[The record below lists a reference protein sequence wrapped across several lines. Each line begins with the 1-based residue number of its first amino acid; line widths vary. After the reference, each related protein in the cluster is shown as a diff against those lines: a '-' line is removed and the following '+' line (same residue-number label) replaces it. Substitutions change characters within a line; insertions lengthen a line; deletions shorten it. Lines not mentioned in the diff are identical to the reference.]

1 MQKRVLSIFV
11 CKVLNKMRLSRI
23 AYSLVH
29 FIVQR
34 KVIDIKDTQSCEA
47 ILKEVSPDQG
57 KSCVTDSH
65 PLISHH
71 YDLQIIIPAYNV
83 EKYVANCLDSVF
95 SQQTSYRY
103 LVVVVND
110 GSTDHTADVLS
121 KYAGHEDTRIITQT
135 NRGLSGARNKGL
147 EVIDAEYVTFLDSDD
162 QLMPGAIQKLMDK
175 ATQNGADMV
184 AGGYETF
191 KGNETV
197 TSCHLTPHDDY
208 LHIPGFAWGKIYHS
222 SLFVD
227 IQYPEKYLFEDTL
240 ISMILFQKCHRVD
253 TISDVVYRY
262 RVNNQGI
269 TATVVAKPKSLDSF
283 WITKRLLED
292 RKILGIEEK
301 PSVFAVI
308 LLRQIYINF
317 SRIYTLGNKEVDKA
331 VFVLSSK
338 MLEEQFDKRPSGLGK
353 YEDLYQALISHNYSA
368 YRWFCLLH

>member
-11 CKVLNKMRLSRI
+11 CKVLNKMRLSRV

-34 KVIDIKDTQSCEA
+34 KAIDIKDTQSCEA
-47 ILKEVSPDQG
+47 TLEEVSPDQG
-57 KSCVTDSH
+57 MSCVTDSH

-83 EKYVANCLDSVF
+83 EKYVADCLDSVF
-95 SQQTSYRY
+95 SQQTNYRY

-110 GSTDHTADVLS
+110 GSTDSTAEVLA
-121 KYAGHEDTRIITQT
+121 KYQNHDNIRIVNQQNCGI
-135 NRGLSGARNKGL
+135 SSARNKGL
-147 EVIDAEYVTFLDSDD
+147 ERIEAEYVMFLDSDD
-162 QLMPGAIQKLMDK
+162 QLMPFAIENMTNAAKCG
-175 ATQNGADMV
+175 NCDMV
-184 AGGYETF
+184 AGGYEAF
-191 KGNETV
+191 RKDHV
-197 TSCHLTPHDDY
+197 QYRHMLCTSDSYLT
-208 LHIPGFAWGKIYHS
+208 IPGFPWGKVYRS
-222 SLFVD
+222 SLFTNTHF
-227 IQYPEKYLFEDTL
+227 PEKYEFEDTL
-240 ISMILFQKCHRVD
+240 VSMILFQKCQH
-253 TISDVVYRY
+253 IMSIPDVVYRY
-262 RVNNQGI
+262 RVNSQGV
-269 TATVVAKPKSLDSF
+269 TATLKAKPKSLDSF

-292 RKILGIEEK
+292 RKILGIEED
-301 PSVFAVI
+301 PSVFAII

>member
-47 ILKEVSPDQG
+47 TLEEVSPDQG
-57 KSCVTDSH
+57 MSCVIDSH

-83 EKYVANCLDSVF
+83 EKYVAECLDSVF

-110 GSTDHTADVLS
+110 GSIDHTADVLS
-121 KYAGHEDTRIITQT
+121 NYVKHENMRIITQA

-147 EVIDAEYVTFLDSDD
+147 EIIEAEYVTFLDSDD
-162 QLMPGAIQKLMDK
+162 QLMPGAIQKLMDRAK
-175 ATQNGADMV
+175 QNGSDMV

-191 KGNETV
+191 KGNETLISV
-197 TSCHLTPHDDY
+197 HLTPHDDY
-208 LHIPGFAWGKIYHS
+208 LHIPGFAWGKVYHS
-222 SLFVD
+222 SLFFD
-227 IQYPEKYLFEDTL
+227 IQFPEKYLFEDTL
-240 ISMILFQKCHRVD
+240 VSMILFQKCRRVD
-253 TISDVVYRY
+253 IIPDVVYRY

-269 TATVVAKPKSLDSF
+269 TATAVAKPKSLDSF

-338 MLEEQFDKRPSGLGK
+338 MLEEQFEDRPSGLGK

-368 YRWFCLLH
+368 YRWFCLLC

>member
-1 MQKRVLSIFV
+1 MKNRSLLIFV
-11 CKVLNKMRLSRI
+11 CKVLRKIRLSRL
-23 AYSLVH
+23 AYS
-29 FIVQR
+29 FASFMAQR
-34 KVIDIKDTQSCEA
+34 KAIDIKDTQSCETV
-47 ILKEVSPDQG
+47 LGKVSPDQG
-57 KSCVTDSH
+57 KSCIIDNS
-65 PLISHH
+65 PLISYH

-83 EKYVANCLDSVF
+83 EKYVADCLDSVF

-121 KYAGHEDTRIITQT
+121 KYVKHENMRIITQV

-147 EVIDAEYVTFLDSDD
+147 EVIEAEYVTFLDSDD
-162 QLMPGAIQKLMDK
+162 QLMPDAIQKLMDRVK
-175 ATQNGADMV
+175 QNGSDMV

-191 KGNETV
+191 KGNETLS
-197 TSCHLTPHDDY
+197 SCLLPPHDDY
-208 LHIPGFAWGKIYHS
+208 LHIPGFAWGKVYHS

-240 ISMILFQKCHRVD
+240 VSMILFQKCHRVD
-253 TISDVVYRY
+253 TIPDVVYRY

-269 TATVVAKPKSLDSF
+269 TATTVAKPKSLDSF

-301 PSVFAVI
+301 QSVFAVI

-317 SRIYTLGNKEVDKA
+317 QRIYSLGNKEVDQA
-331 VFVLSSK
+331 VFSLSAK
-338 MLEEQFDKRPSGLGK
+338 MLGEQFDNRPSGLGK
-353 YEDLYQALISHNYSA
+353 YEDLYQALISYNYSA